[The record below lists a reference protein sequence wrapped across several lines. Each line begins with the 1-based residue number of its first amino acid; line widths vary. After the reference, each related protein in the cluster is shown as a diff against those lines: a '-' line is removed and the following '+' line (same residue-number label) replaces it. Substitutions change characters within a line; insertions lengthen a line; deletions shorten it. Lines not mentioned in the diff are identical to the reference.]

1 MKTVILKVQIKIDED
16 KLTPPQNAEDVLA
29 DLLACVETP
38 IEDDDGPINHLEK
51 FGYEAMI
58 MDRSDK

>member
-1 MKTVILKVQIKIDED
+1 MKIVTLKVQIKIDED
-16 KLTPPQNAEDVLA
+16 NLSPSQNAEDILC

-38 IEDDDGPINHLEK
+38 IEDDNGPINHLK
-51 FGYEAMI
+51 KYGYEVMI